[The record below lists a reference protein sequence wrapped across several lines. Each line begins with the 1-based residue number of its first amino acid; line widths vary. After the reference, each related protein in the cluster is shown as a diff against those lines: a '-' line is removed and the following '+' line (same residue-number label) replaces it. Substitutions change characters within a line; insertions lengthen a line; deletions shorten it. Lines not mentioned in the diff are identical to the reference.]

1 MGKSGRHKTGV
12 LLPAQWHLEKV
23 HLDHV
28 TNSQFVQLGIDLLAA
43 MGQPPSLH
51 ARTRTSVVRRAEAA
65 S

>member
-43 MGQPPSLH
+43 LRQWDNPHHFMPAQGHLL
-51 ARTRTSVVRRAEAA
+51 
-65 S
+65 